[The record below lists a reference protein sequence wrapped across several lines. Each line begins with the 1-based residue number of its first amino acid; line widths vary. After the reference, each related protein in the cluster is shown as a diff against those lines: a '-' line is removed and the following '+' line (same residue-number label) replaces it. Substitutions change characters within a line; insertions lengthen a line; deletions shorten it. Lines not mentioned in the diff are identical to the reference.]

1 MNNSLSKYKI
11 VTNKLNFFTLNLF
24 VFALPFKDSYLP
36 TILVLWIFTWL
47 LEGNLKQ
54 KFYVFQ
60 YKNSLFM
67 ALAFYF
73 LLYITALFQTNN
85 LQEGIKYIQQ
95 ILSIIFFPLII
106 SGSNKVIKKNYK
118 IILWVFVVG
127 TLVSS
132 LYIIF
137 HALYV
142 NMHFESGT
150 WTIKIS
156 PWKGISEKYSFFQT
170 INMRL
175 SYFSG
180 SLLTQYIHPSYFS
193 MYSLFSIIILID
205 FLRKKIIHKD
215 LHKILTIF
223 IITFFVFMVYL
234 LQSRAGFIAFIVSSF
249 FIILFEIYRKKQK
262 RYFFVG
268 IITLSIGVTFIL
280 FSTRMQT
287 ILKQTDS
294 ILKEPDKVELKK
306 MDARFQTNFAA
317 FQIIKENF
325 WFGVGPANMYD
336 ELKKQYKKYG
346 FEKAAE
352 ERLNAHN
359 QYMETFA
366 GLGIFGFLA
375 LMYILIGGFVYAYR
389 NKHYL
394 LFFLLLIL
402 SINFLFE
409 SMMNRM
415 NGILFMMLFY
425 SLFVFMKREDDKLP
439 EN

>member
-1 MNNSLSKYKI
+1 
-11 VTNKLNFFTLNLF
+11 
-24 VFALPFKDSYLP
+24 
-36 TILVLWIFTWL
+36 
-47 LEGNLKQ
+47 
-54 KFYVFQ
+54 
-60 YKNSLFM
+60 
-67 ALAFYF
+67 
-73 LLYITALFQTNN
+73 
-85 LQEGIKYIQQ
+85 
-95 ILSIIFFPLII
+95 
-106 SGSNKVIKKNYK
+106 
-118 IILWVFVVG
+118 
-127 TLVSS
+127 
-132 LYIIF
+132 
-137 HALYV
+137 
-142 NMHFESGT
+142 
-150 WTIKIS
+150 
-156 PWKGISEKYSFFQT
+156 
-170 INMRL
+170 
-175 SYFSG
+175 
-180 SLLTQYIHPSYFS
+180 
-193 MYSLFSIIILID
+193 
-205 FLRKKIIHKD
+205 
-215 LHKILTIF
+215 
-223 IITFFVFMVYL
+223 
-234 LQSRAGFIAFIVSSF
+234 
-249 FIILFEIYRKKQK
+249 
-262 RYFFVG
+262 
-268 IITLSIGVTFIL
+268 
-280 FSTRMQT
+280 MQT